1 MVKVIFPP
9 TFTVTLAGEN
19 AYDLIF
25 TLAAATAGP
34 AAEAP
39 AGVEG
44 VVGVAYG
51 FDDVFL
57 LLDPHPATRTAAAAA
72 ARSGRVRRIG
82 VIW

>member
-1 MVKVIFPP
+1 VIFPP

-34 AAEAP
+34 AADAA
-39 AGVEG
+39 AGVEDVVG

-57 LLDPHPATRTAAAAA
+57 LLDPHPATRTTAAAV